1 MRGMGRTTVELSE
14 VNWYSLKQLIPY
26 LTAYKGRL
34 FFAILCLIAA
44 KVASVALPFI
54 LKDIVD
60 QINTPQLSD
69 NKVNLTVLVPLALLL
84 GYGVVRFSNV
94 LFGQLRDT
102 IFGRVTEGAMHRIGH
117 SVFQHLHALDLA
129 YHLNRRTGGVSSDIE
144 RGVSGISFFDALYG
158 V

>member
-14 VNWYSLKQLIPY
+14 VNWSSLKKLIPY

-54 LKDIVD
+54 LRDVVD
-60 QINTPQLSD
+60 QLNTPQITD
-69 NKVNLTVLVPLALLL
+69 DKVNLKVIVPLALLV
-84 GYGVVRFSNV
+84 GYGLVRFSNV

-117 SVFQHLHALDLA
+117 
-129 YHLNRRTGGVSSDIE
+129 
-144 RGVSGISFFDALYG
+144 
-158 V
+158 

>member
-1 MRGMGRTTVELSE
+1 MWLAF
-14 VNWYSLKQLIPY
+14 Y
-26 LTAYKGRL
+26 LEGYCRSNKY
-34 FFAILCLIAA
+34 
-44 KVASVALPFI
+44 
-54 LKDIVD
+54 
-60 QINTPQLSD
+60 PQLSD

-144 RGVSGISFFDALYG
+144 RGVSGISF
-158 V
+158 